1 MSKMSIHASDQI
13 ALGLH
18 LEGENTKITNMC
30 VLFSVQCCFEK
41 LNSENNVFAIKEAIS
56 RES

>member
-1 MSKMSIHASDQI
+1 MSIHASDQI